1 MPKIPKIEERP
12 TRYKTLSVVVME
24 FQESFIGRAMKQLSI
39 WMRLSMRAKP
49 SDVKPEGWGD
59 NANKITLANLQ

>member
-39 WMRLSMRAKP
+39 
-49 SDVKPEGWGD
+49 
-59 NANKITLANLQ
+59 